1 LIECRKLQILNQKER
16 LVDIQFKL
24 RDSLAIVGESG
35 SGKSLTLKSL
45 IGMLPSNLSLEIE
58 IDAEFELKRGKTVA
72 FIPQNPFTALSPMTK
87 ISKQWFGTIKRAE
100 ELFEMLNLEWSLFKR
115 YPPELSG
122 GQLQRV
128 IFAMALESEPKLILL
143 DEPTT
148 ALDPNLRDEIA
159 KNLVELQSEFGFL
172 MIFVTHDINLA
183 SKICRDI
190 LVLKDGKVVQSGEAK
205 EVLTNPKDSYTKSLI
220 EANFATR
227 EFRK

>member
-1 LIECRKLQILNQKER
+1 MIECRKLQILNQKER